1 MLQTFLKDDSGAT
14 TIEYGFIAGLVSIA
28 ILAAVMSLGDSV
40 TQAYDQIND
49 GMATAAGT
57 PAAETPG
64 DGVVLEPVVQVQPV
78 LDPAV
83 IAIQ

>member
-1 MLQTFLKDDSGAT
+1 MLQAFLKDDSGAT

-40 TQAYDQIND
+40 TQAFDQVND
-49 GMATAAGT
+49 AMPVAAGT

-64 DGVVLEPVVQVQPV
+64 DGLA
-78 LDPAV
+78 LDPVA

>member
-1 MLQTFLKDDSGAT
+1 MLQAFLKDDSGAT

-40 TQAYDQIND
+40 TQAYDRVND
-49 GMATAAGT
+49 AMAVAIGT

-64 DGVVLEPVVQVQPV
+64 DAVVLEPVLNPV
-78 LDPAV
+78 D

>member
-1 MLQTFLKDDSGAT
+1 MLQAFLKDDSGAT

-40 TQAYDQIND
+40 TQAYDQVND
-49 GMATAAGT
+49 DIAVAIGT

-64 DGVVLEPVVQVQPV
+64 DAVVLDPV
-78 LDPAV
+78 LDPVAL
-83 IAIQ
+83 AIQ

>member
-1 MLQTFLKDDSGAT
+1 MLQAFLKDDSGAT

-40 TQAYDQIND
+40 TQAYDQVND
-49 GMATAAGT
+49 GMAVAAGT

-64 DGVVLEPVVQVQPV
+64 DGLALEPV
-78 LDPAV
+78 LDPVA